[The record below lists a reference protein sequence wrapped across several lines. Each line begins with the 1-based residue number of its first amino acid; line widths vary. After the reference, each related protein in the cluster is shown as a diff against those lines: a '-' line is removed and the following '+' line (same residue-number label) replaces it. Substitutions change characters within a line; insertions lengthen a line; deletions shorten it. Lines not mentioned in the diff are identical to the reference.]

1 MKKIFLA
8 VLATFGMSAIGFAQ
22 QNGNFFTRNMEY
34 QFKTNLSLGGSTP
47 LGIPRE
53 IREIKHYTPVQLIL
67 GLEAD
72 ATKWFSDN
80 QKWGIRVGIRTEG
93 KGMRTEAVVKGY
105 FTEVI
110 QGNEKI
116 KGYFTGTVKTLVRNT
131 YVIMPVSAV
140 YRVAPRWKIYGGLYA
155 GLLIDK
161 EFSGHV
167 SDGYLRQDTPVGTKI
182 TFEDGT
188 RAEYDFSDELRL
200 FQWGAQLGAEWHLSK
215 HFILFPELNYGING
229 IFKPDF
235 KSISFSMHN
244 IYLNL
249 GFGYKF

>member
-8 VLATFGMSAIGFAQ
+8 VLATFGLSAIGFAQ

-80 QKWGIRVGIRTEG
+80 QRWGIRVGIRTE
-93 KGMRTEAVVKGY
+93 
-105 FTEVI
+105 VI
-110 QGNEKI
+110 QGDEKI

-131 YVIMPVSAV
+131 YVIIPVSAV